1 MFPPIEAYAVNF
13 AAGNLHPHVNPYGWP
28 DVRLTQQTPGVTAA
42 SADSKGFRLSCTAT
56 GGELAN
62 SLYLVLPQSSPSV
75 LGPPALPADVRAF
88 IRIVFDLPHAAGPDG
103 SPVFTQAWA
112 VSANLRIDR
121 DVDNR
126 STQQLNVTS
135 QFVSGSNSG
144 VTIEGVRLNTP
155 GSLQQIDQA
164 RRLDGPLD
172 YTRYEPVRFGPFL
185 VFPGATFVLDHAF
198 CGYAAATNG
207 HTPGSGKLRIQW
219 FFGADK
225 RDQRVYSSMELMK
238 DQPLP
243 TGTTIGAVG
252 VSIAT
257 LSGVGTFGARVRT
270 FQLWLDRALG
280 PSAPEVSDQ

>member
-28 DVRLTQQTPGVTAA
+28 DVRLSQQIPGTTTA
-42 SADSKGFRLSCTAT
+42 SSDSKGYRLTCTAN
-56 GGELAN
+56 GSELAN

-75 LGPPALPADVRAF
+75 LGPPTLPADARVFLRV
-88 IRIVFDLPHAAGPDG
+88 VFDLPHATGADG
-103 SPVFTQAWA
+103 NPVFTQPWA

-121 DVDNR
+121 DVDSR

-135 QFVSGSNSG
+135 QFVSGSVSG

-172 YTRYEPVRFGPFL
+172 YSRYEPIRFWPLFE
-185 VFPGATFVLDHAF
+185 FPGATFVLDHAF
-198 CGYAAATNG
+198 CGYAAATSG

-219 FFGADK
+219 FFGAEK
-225 RDQRVYSSMELMK
+225 RDLRVYSSTALL
-238 DQPLP
+238 PLP
-243 TGTTIGAVG
+243 AGATIGAVG
-252 VSIAT
+252 ASIAT
-257 LSGVGTFGARVRT
+257 VNGVGTFGARIRS

-280 PSAPEVSDQ
+280 PFAPEVADQ

>member
-13 AAGNLHPHVNPYGWP
+13 ANGNLQPHFNPYGWP
-28 DVRLTQQTPGVTAA
+28 DVRLSAQTPGVTAA
-42 SADSKGFRLSCTAT
+42 SADSKGYRLSCMAT

-62 SLYLVLPQSSPSV
+62 SLYLVLPQPSPAV
-75 LGPPALPADVRAF
+75 LGTPTLPADVRAYL
-88 IRIVFDLPHAAGPDG
+88 RVVFDLPHAVGADG
-103 SPVFTQAWA
+103 SSAFAQAWA

-121 DVDNR
+121 NIDSPSV
-126 STQQLNVTS
+126 QQLNVTS
-135 QFVSGSNSG
+135 QFVSGSSSG

-155 GSLQQIDQA
+155 GSLQQIDQQ

-172 YTRYEPVRFGPFL
+172 YARYQPVRFGPFFEL
-185 VFPGATFVLDHAF
+185 PGAIFVLDHAF

-207 HTPGSGKLRIQW
+207 HTPGSGKLRIRW

-225 RDQRVYSSMELMK
+225 RDQRVYSSQELMK
-238 DQPLP
+238 TAPLP
-243 TGTTIGAVG
+243 AGATIGAVG

-257 LSGVGTFGARVRT
+257 LTGVGTFGARVRS

-280 PSAPEVSDQ
+280 PFAPEVTDQ